1 MIKVFKNQ
9 FVNFRPTFWSSLFS
23 ILGIIILISL
33 GVWQLQRLE
42 WKNQLISQRASAFQ
56 LPPVELT
63 LSEDDSS
70 YWNWKKVKI
79 TGSFDNS
86 NELYLA
92 ARSLR
97 GNVGFHVL
105 TPFNILETN
114 KYILVNRGW
123 VPREKINP
131 NERKIGQIYGEVS
144 IIGIA
149 NPGFKKGP
157 FSPANDLN
165 KNVWLYMDYEE
176 MSKFVGYKLKPLV
189 IDAVESGPGGLPIG
203 GQTRIKIPN
212 DHLQYSVTWFLF
224 AITLLLVWFFWNK
237 KRIT

>member
-9 FVNFRPTFWSSLFS
+9 FVNFKPTFWSSFFA

-42 WKNQLISQRASAFQ
+42 WKNQLISQRTSAFQ
-56 LPPVELT
+56 LPPVEFSL
-63 LSEDDSS
+63 LKDDLS
-70 YWNWKKVKI
+70 YWVWKKVKI
-79 TGSFDNS
+79 TGFFDNS

-105 TPFNILETN
+105 TPFKLLESN
-114 KYILVNRGW
+114 EYILVNRGW

-131 NERKIGQIYGEVS
+131 KEREIGQIYGEVS
-144 IIGIA
+144 LIGIA

-157 FSPANDLN
+157 FSPPNDLN
-165 KNVWLYMDYEE
+165 K
-176 MSKFVGYKLKPLV
+176 
-189 IDAVESGPGGLPIG
+189 
-203 GQTRIKIPN
+203 
-212 DHLQYSVTWFLF
+212 
-224 AITLLLVWFFWNK
+224 
-237 KRIT
+237 